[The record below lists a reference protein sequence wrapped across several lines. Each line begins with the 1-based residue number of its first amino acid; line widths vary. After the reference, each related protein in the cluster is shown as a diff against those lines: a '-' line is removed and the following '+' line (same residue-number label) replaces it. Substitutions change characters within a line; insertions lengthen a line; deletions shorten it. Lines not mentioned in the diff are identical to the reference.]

1 MSMIDADIKFQKD
14 QGSHGSLPRIEE
26 DDSIGP
32 LPNPSSFFN
41 RGSQAIINDE
51 DRSATFGN
59 SSANSGFN
67 HPLEIQQQLS

>member
-1 MSMIDADIKFQKD
+1 MISIDCHQI
-14 QGSHGSLPRIEE
+14 GNETVSNLEPRIEE
-26 DDSIGP
+26 DDSIEP